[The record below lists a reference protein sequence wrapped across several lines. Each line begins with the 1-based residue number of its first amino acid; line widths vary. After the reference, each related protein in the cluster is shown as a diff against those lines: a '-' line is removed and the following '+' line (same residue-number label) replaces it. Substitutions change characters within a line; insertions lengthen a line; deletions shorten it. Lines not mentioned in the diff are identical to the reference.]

1 MTQVGRGEEGKRRG
15 SVVALIGLSL
25 LACIV
30 QVVGTAAGWDG
41 AGRAQ
46 WFAMPLLALA
56 LVLAHGLRESRGRW
70 WLVGML
76 FSWAGDTLGRYGFV
90 VLLGCFLLAHV
101 CYAVALW
108 RTRERSM
115 YGRAPMLAYLAVGGV
130 GAAVVAPAAGAVLAA
145 PVVVYASALTLV
157 AVLAGAAGRAGLVG
171 GILFMFSD
179 LTLALGIFVIDIP
192 DALQT
197 FLVMGTYVPAQAL
210 LLVGVLG
217 LLGAVRVSGS
227 PNAANRSR

>member
-1 MTQVGRGEEGKRRG
+1 MGRGEVDRRRG
-15 SVVALIGLSL
+15 AVVPLIGLSL
-25 LACIV
+25 VACIV
-30 QVVGTAAGWDG
+30 QVVATAAGWDW

-56 LVLAHGLRESRGRW
+56 LVLAGGLRDPRGRW
-70 WLVGML
+70 WLAGLV
-76 FSWAGDTLGRYGFV
+76 FSWAGDTLGGNGFL
-90 VLLGCFLLAHV
+90 VLLGCFLVAHL
-101 CYAVALW
+101 CYLVTLW
-108 RTRERSM
+108 PSRARSVL
-115 YGRAPMLAYLAVGGV
+115 GTAPMIGYLAVGGT
-130 GAAVVAPAAGAVLAA
+130 GAALIAPVAGGVLAA
-145 PVVVYASALTLV
+145 PVVVYAAALTMV
-157 AVLAGAAGRAGLVG
+157 AVLATAAGRAGVIG

-192 DALQT
+192 AALQT

-217 LLGAVRVSGS
+217 QLGSAKDSGS